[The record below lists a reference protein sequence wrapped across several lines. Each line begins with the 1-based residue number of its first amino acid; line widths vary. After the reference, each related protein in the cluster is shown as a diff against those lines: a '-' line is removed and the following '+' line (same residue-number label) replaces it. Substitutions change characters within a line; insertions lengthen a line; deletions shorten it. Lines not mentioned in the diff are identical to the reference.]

1 MKRVRC
7 FACSFL
13 LLFLIS
19 AFIEYSTRPLVL
31 ASNESCPNALLDRP
45 AAEITFTELQFA
57 KPPLIYLYFDVLL
70 RNDRSGP
77 RWFLLPTNL
86 GENQAPIGGKGGI
99 DGVQV
104 VEPQGKGHV
113 VIGQFFGTGGFRAL
127 LLPAGAEVRLRRFP
141 ISFWGELPNK
151 IECEMVVAKEFKI
164 EDKAANMWFGANSV
178 CSDGADVEVTPS
190 SKVRALSSKHTT
202 GSKEFHPN
210 IEVELRIK
218 LQAQIRKPYQ

>member
-1 MKRVRC
+1 MKRTLS
-7 FACSFL
+7 FASTFVL
-13 LLFLIS
+13 LSLI
-19 AFIEYSTRPLVL
+19 AVFIEYSTRQKVL
-31 ASNESCPNALLDRP
+31 ASNESCPNTFLDRP
-45 AAEITFTELQFA
+45 AAEIKFIELQFA
-57 KPPLIYLYFDVLL
+57 KPPLINLYFDVLL

-77 RWFLLPTNL
+77 RWFLLPTSL

-141 ISFWGELPNK
+141 ISFWGELPDN
-151 IECEMVVAKEFKI
+151 IEFEMVVAKEFKI
-164 EDKAANMWFGANSV
+164 EDRTANMWFGANSV

-190 SKVRALSSKHTT
+190 NKVKSRGSKHSTDNQESQPT
-202 GSKEFHPN
+202 
-210 IEVELRIK
+210 IEEDERIK
-218 LQAQIRKPYQ
+218 LQAQITKPHR